1 MPETTELSEVT
12 TIAETETITVTSLNK
27 NIDDVYNSVQSCN
40 ATLTVILAVTIII
53 LVTVIASKILKAL
66 GFN

>member
-1 MPETTELSEVT
+1 MPETTEPNEVT

-27 NIDDVYNSVQSCN
+27 NLDDVYNAVQSCN

-53 LVTVIASKILKAL
+53 VVTVIVSKILKAL